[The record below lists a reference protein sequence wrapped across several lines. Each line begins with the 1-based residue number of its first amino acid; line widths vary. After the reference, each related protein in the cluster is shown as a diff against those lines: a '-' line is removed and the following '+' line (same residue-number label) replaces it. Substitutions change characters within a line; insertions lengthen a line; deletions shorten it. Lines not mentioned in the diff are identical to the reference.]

1 MIHFLRR
8 HGITLFAL
16 PLLAVLGCSR
26 TGAPD
31 QPSAVTAPGA
41 IESVSIMT
49 FNVENLFD
57 NVDDPGKIDETY
69 LPITAKQNETHI
81 AACNE
86 IEVESWRNQCLTLDW
101 SDATIE
107 HKLGAVA
114 DTIKQI
120 DNGRGPDIIA
130 FQEIENAAILDRLSF
145 DYLREAN
152 YGPAI
157 LIEGQ
162 DNRGIDVAFLSR
174 LPLTEPAVLHPL
186 TFDDYPERQG
196 DTRGVIQATFLL
208 PDGALLT
215 GFSVHFPAP
224 FHPPAMRE
232 VAYRHLNTLRE
243 ALPAEHNVFA
253 AGDFNTTSS
262 EDSELGMLERFVR
275 PHWSVAH
282 DQCEACRG
290 THYYAADDSW
300 SFLDMILYAPA
311 RGGKTT
317 WRISADSVHIAN
329 ANPAQVQDPGIPL
342 RYNAAER
349 AGVSDHWPLM
359 MSLESTLKQ

>member
-1 MIHFLRR
+1 
-8 HGITLFAL
+8 
-16 PLLAVLGCSR
+16 
-26 TGAPD
+26 
-31 QPSAVTAPGA
+31 
-41 IESVSIMT
+41 MT

-57 NVDDPGKIDETY
+57 SVDDPGKIDETY
-69 LPITAKQNETHI
+69 LPLAAKQNEAHI

-86 IEVESWRNQCLTLDW
+86 IEVESWRNQCLYLDW
-101 SDATIE
+101 NDATME
-107 HKLGAVA
+107 HKLGVVA

-130 FQEIENAAILDRLSF
+130 LQEIENAAILDRLSF

-232 VAYRHLNTLRE
+232 VAYRHLNALRQ

-262 EDSELGMLERFVR
+262 EDSDLRMLERFVR
-275 PHWSVAH
+275 PYWTVAH
-282 DQCEACRG
+282 DLCDGCPG
-290 THYYAADDSW
+290 THYYARDDSW

-317 WRISADSVHIAN
+317 WQIRADSVHIAN
-329 ANPAQVQDPGIPL
+329 ANPPQLRDPGIPL
-342 RYNAAER
+342 RYNAVDR
-349 AGVSDHWPLM
+349 TGVSDHWPLLV
-359 MSLESTLKQ
+359 SIESSSKQ